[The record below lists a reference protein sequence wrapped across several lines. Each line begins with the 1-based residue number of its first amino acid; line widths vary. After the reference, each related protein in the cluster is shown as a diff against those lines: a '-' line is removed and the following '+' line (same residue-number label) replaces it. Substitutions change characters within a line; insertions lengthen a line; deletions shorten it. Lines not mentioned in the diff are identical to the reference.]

1 MPDTPSHDEQFMAAL
16 TAVLQYVEGVAK
28 GRIEH
33 DRDKF
38 SPLVMALVQI
48 SGRAAISSV
57 FGGDRAIKF
66 KEIFAEP
73 EEN

>member
-1 MPDTPSHDEQFMAAL
+1 MPDTLPHDEQFMKAL
-16 TAVLQYVEGVAK
+16 EAVLQYVEDVAK

-48 SGRAAISSV
+48 SGKAAIGPAGED
-57 FGGDRAIKF
+57 GGLGD
-66 KEIFAEP
+66 
-73 EEN
+73 

>member
-1 MPDTPSHDEQFMAAL
+1 MGAL
-16 TAVLQYVEGVAK
+16 TAVLQYVEDVAK

-48 SGRAAISSV
+48 SGRAAIGSV
-57 FGGDRAIKF
+57 FGDDAAIQF
-66 KEIFAEP
+66 REIFLGDL
-73 EEN
+73 EE

>member
-1 MPDTPSHDEQFMAAL
+1 MEAL
-16 TAVLQYVEGVAK
+16 TAVLKYVEDVAN
-28 GRIEH
+28 RTIEH

-57 FGGDRAIKF
+57 FGGDGAIKF
-66 KEIFAEP
+66 KEIFGEP
-73 EEN
+73 EE